1 MVFLLVWPHRLC
13 RYERKWRPAHFPAA
27 ARWRGAP
34 QAAPWSKENIM
45 KRKGFRDL
53 ILNRSS
59 SHRVYPRAIAG
70 DRAWAAGETWFCE
83 MA

>member
-1 MVFLLVWPHRLC
+1 
-13 RYERKWRPAHFPAA
+13 
-27 ARWRGAP
+27 
-34 QAAPWSKENIM
+34 M
-45 KRKGFRDL
+45 KRKGLRDL

-70 DRAWAAGETWFCE
+70 DRLRAAGETWFSE